1 MNRSSTVSAGAAA
14 RDLIGVIIGNGITAF
29 AYSWVLVRLNVISG
43 GVTASSM
50 IAGRLTPWSVTFWT
64 NAITL
69 VCLGAS
75 LLFLG
80 RRNFVNS
87 LVSSFSYM
95 GWFTLA
101 QHWSVDL
108 THWPLWLTLPL
119 AGVVVGAGYFLC
131 IDHHASTAGLDVFA
145 LVVHQRWPHVS
156 VALGLRVIN
165 LAVLGIGAWT
175 FGLRS
180 FLLGLAFIVIYTQTL
195 AWLQQRFGHA
205 EA

>member
-1 MNRSSTVSAGAAA
+1 MNRSSTLSAREATQ
-14 RDLIGVIIGNGITAF
+14 DLIGVIIGNGITAF

-50 IAGRLTPWSVTFWT
+50 IAARLTPWSVTFWT

-69 VCLGAS
+69 VCLAAS
-75 LLFLG
+75 LAFLG

-101 QHWSVDL
+101 QSWQLDL
-108 THWPLWLTLPL
+108 SHWPLWLSLPL
-119 AGVVVGAGYFLC
+119 AGAVVGAGYFLC
-131 IDHHASTAGLDVFA
+131 LDHHASTAGLDVFA
-145 LVVHQRWPHVS
+145 LVIHQRWPQFS

-165 LAVLGIGAWT
+165 LAVLGLGAWT

-180 FLLGLAFIVIYTQTL
+180 FALGLVFIVVYTQVL
-195 AWLQQRFGHA
+195 ALLQRHLGH
-205 EA
+205 EAK

>member
-1 MNRSSTVSAGAAA
+1 MKQTTTLSSREAIT
-14 RDLIGVIIGNGITAF
+14 DLIGVIIGNGITAF

-43 GVTASSM
+43 GVTASAM
-50 IAGRLTPWSVTFWT
+50 IAGRMSPWSVTVWT
-64 NAITL
+64 NTITL

-75 LLFLG
+75 LVFLG

-95 GWFTLA
+95 GWFSLA
-101 QHWSVDL
+101 QSWQPDSTGPV
-108 THWPLWLTLPL
+108 WLSLPI
-119 AGVVVGAGYFLC
+119 AGMIVGAGYFLC

-145 LVVHQRWPHVS
+145 LVVNARWPRVS

-165 LAVLGIGAWT
+165 FTVLGIGAWT

-180 FLLGLAFIVIYTQTL
+180 FLLGLVFIIIYTQTL
-195 AWLQQRFGHA
+195 ASLEKRFGH
-205 EA
+205 